1 MATKPEILDDAIE
14 VLRRGEP
21 FAIDAVAREAGLTK
35 PGVMHHFATK
45 EALVLAVVD
54 RIVER
59 WLTVLRE
66 RAGEDSSPTERLR
79 AYVEYAV
86 TGEFDQSDLALL
98 VDVRLR
104 DMLAAQW
111 TRRMNPWFGTEIT
124 GTPRQRG
131 ALRAARLLA
140 DGAWFNKG
148 LGIPTVRGDEEDAV
162 YSVAMRLLEEGGA
175 K

>member
-35 PGVMHHFATK
+35 PGVVHHFETK

-54 RIVER
+54 RIADR
-59 WLTVLRE
+59 WLTVLRKQ
-66 RAGEDSSPTERLR
+66 AGEDSSPAERLR
-79 AYVEYAV
+79 AYVEHAV

-104 DMLAAQW
+104 EMLAAQW
-111 TRRMNPWFGTEIT
+111 TQRMDPWFGTEIT

-148 LGIPTVRGDEEDAV
+148 LGIQAVRGDGEDAV
-162 YSVAMRLLEEGGA
+162 YSAAMRLLDEGGA

>member
-21 FAIDAVAREAGLTK
+21 FTIDAVAREAGLTK
-35 PGVMHHFATK
+35 PDFATK